1 MKEPWFTIDLRWL
14 SAGITGQS
22 IIYFW
27 VVSLFTRA
35 LAKSEKSRHQ
45 GHEEKELG
53 KAATKSFQSVLLQ
66 IIMIDLVS
74 HLTVFLPL
82 WV

>member
-1 MKEPWFTIDLRWL
+1 M
-14 SAGITGQS
+14 
-22 IIYFW
+22 
-27 VVSLFTRA
+27 
-35 LAKSEKSRHQ
+35 KSEKSRHQ

-82 WV
+82 G

>member
-1 MKEPWFTIDLRWL
+1 MKK
-14 SAGITGQS
+14 GIS
-22 IIYFW
+22 
-27 VVSLFTRA
+27 
-35 LAKSEKSRHQ
+35 
-45 GHEEKELG
+45 